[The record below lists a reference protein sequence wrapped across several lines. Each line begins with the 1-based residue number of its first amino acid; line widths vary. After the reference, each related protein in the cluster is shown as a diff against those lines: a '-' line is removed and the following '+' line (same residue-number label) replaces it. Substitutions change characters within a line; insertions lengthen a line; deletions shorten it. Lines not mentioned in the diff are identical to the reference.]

1 MLTPHR
7 RDSLIEFM
15 KSMLN
20 HSFVLDA
27 LKETGADTF
36 EHFEQLIDEHRD
48 LHGANEANFFGIS
61 NVDPSIIATLATP
74 RSNGSAPNQVSR
86 LQMLV
91 PTVKTFFTR
100 LPLRMAFEAYD
111 TKYSVTSRKHVCIS
125 FNEIRHILNLSQIMA
140 MCPGL
145 TREEALQAISGEIV
159 HSSEENDEEEEDD
172 DEITPGRIRKL
183 SMDSASHFFKD
194 IDDKFRGP
202 TLITFD
208 ADQTLYSDGANF
220 ESNPRLANYIYLL
233 LKKNVHVAIVTAA
246 GYEYQT
252 AKYEFRLSGLLNFF
266 KQKKLELDRCM
277 NFYVFGGECNYL
289 LQLGDDYHLHPVR
302 ESGPGGWLTSTRFL
316 GDSPG
321 NWSDE
326 CISNLLDTA
335 ECIFNKSVRE
345 QRLIARVIRKKR
357 AVGLVPAD
365 HELISRES
373 LDETVLRVHD
383 ALQRSNISIPFC
395 AFNGGSDCWVDAGN
409 KRVGVQIL
417 QAYLDVPPVKTL
429 HIGDQFLNTGNDYA
443 ARDSCP
449 CLWIT
454 KPEETTYILK
464 LILRMAGVEQVN
476 ALPIVHEEVRG
487 PGEKSSCKVD
497 FNQVAKRSS
506 GENVKMDVYTGEII
520 ISTPS

>member
-1 MLTPHR
+1 M
-7 RDSLIEFM
+7 
-15 KSMLN
+15 
-20 HSFVLDA
+20 
-27 LKETGADTF
+27 
-36 EHFEQLIDEHRD
+36 
-48 LHGANEANFFGIS
+48 
-61 NVDPSIIATLATP
+61 
-74 RSNGSAPNQVSR
+74 
-86 LQMLV
+86 
-91 PTVKTFFTR
+91 
-100 LPLRMAFEAYD
+100 
-111 TKYSVTSRKHVCIS
+111 
-125 FNEIRHILNLSQIMA
+125 
-140 MCPGL
+140 
-145 TREEALQAISGEIV
+145 
-159 HSSEENDEEEEDD
+159 
-172 DEITPGRIRKL
+172 
-183 SMDSASHFFKD
+183 
-194 IDDKFRGP
+194 
-202 TLITFD
+202 
-208 ADQTLYSDGANF
+208 
-220 ESNPRLANYIYLL
+220 
-233 LKKNVHVAIVTAA
+233 
-246 GYEYQT
+246 
-252 AKYEFRLSGLLNFF
+252 
-266 KQKKLELDRCM
+266 
-277 NFYVFGGECNYL
+277 
-289 LQLGDDYHLHPVR
+289 
-302 ESGPGGWLTSTRFL
+302 
-316 GDSPG
+316 
-321 NWSDE
+321 
-326 CISNLLDTA
+326 
-335 ECIFNKSVRE
+335 
-345 QRLIARVIRKKR
+345 IRKKR